1 MGDTGF
7 PCLEDELRGFAAV
20 AEACA
25 RALVNEPSSDVVRDV
40 RRVARALGMTRFD
53 RVEPGAA
60 LRQRY
65 YDRFF
70 VSAGPLFAPLVESC
84 VRGAQVQDGR
94 RSFGVAGGP
103 AADHALRCYR
113 AVGFDYR
120 ALEGFAPAVA
130 QLRPDSMAC
139 ELAFMASLARCA
151 CEGGED
157 AAAARSVELLRRF
170 AREHA
175 AGWFGAAAEAL
186 RRADDDFYAGV
197 CALAAEA
204 ADVWA
209 Q

>member
-1 MGDTGF
+1 MCDSAS
-7 PCLEDELRGFAAV
+7 PCLEGGLRGFAVV

-25 RALVNEPSSDVVRDV
+25 RALVNEPSPEVVRDV
-40 RRVARALGMTRFD
+40 RRVAQALGMTRFD

-70 VSAGPLFAPLVESC
+70 VSAGPLYAPLVESC

-94 RSFGVAGGP
+94 RSFGSSNGP

-113 AVGFDYR
+113 SVGFDYR
-120 ALEGFAPAVA
+120 GIEGFAPAVA
-130 QLRPDSMAC
+130 QLRPDSMAV

-151 CEGGED
+151 CEGGDD

-204 ADVWA
+204 ADAWA
-209 Q
+209 R

>member
-1 MGDTGF
+1 MGDTVS

-25 RALVNEPSSDVVRDV
+25 EALVNEPSSDVVRDV
-40 RRVARALGMTRFD
+40 RRVAQALGMTRFD

-70 VSAGPLFAPLVESC
+70 VSASPLFAPLVESC
-84 VRGAQVQDGR
+84 VRGAWEQDGR
-94 RSFGVAGGP
+94 RSFGSADGP
-103 AADHALRCYR
+103 AAGHALRCYR

-130 QLRPDSMAC
+130 QLRPDSMAV

-151 CEGGED
+151 CEGGDD

-186 RRADDDFYAGV
+186 RRVDDDFYAGV

-204 ADVWA
+204 ADA
-209 Q
+209 LAA

>member
-1 MGDTGF
+1 MCDTAS
-7 PCLEDELRGFAAV
+7 PCSEDKLRGFAVV

-25 RALVNEPSSDVVRDV
+25 RALVSEPSSEVVRDV
-40 RRVARALGMTRFD
+40 RRVAQALGMTRFD
-53 RVEPGAA
+53 CVEPGAA

-65 YDRFF
+65 SDRFF
-70 VSAGPLFAPLVESC
+70 VSGGPLFAPLVESC
-84 VRGAQVQDGR
+84 VRGAWEQDGR
-94 RSFGVAGGP
+94 RSFGTASGP

-130 QLRPDSMAC
+130 QLRPDSMAV
-139 ELAFMASLARCA
+139 ELAFMASLARRA
-151 CEGGED
+151 CEGGDD
-157 AAAARSVELLRRF
+157 AAAARGVELLRRF
-170 AREHA
+170 SREHA